1 VLYKYNAYGC
11 ALHLIQG
18 TMMLVASQAVT
29 SIKAF
34 KKEITFSYLEFD
46 NVTKALVPAT
56 SHAFNVEIGV
66 CAAVFILL
74 SAFMHGVVLLNWQKY
89 IDDVNQGINKLRW
102 YEYALSSSIM
112 ICSIAILF
120 GCYDFGSLLLMFFV
134 NAVMNL
140 FGLLME
146 KMNPPNRKE
155 VDWTPFVFGCV
166 AGVAPWLVV
175 CMYFFGGG
183 NYQLIP
189 SFVYGILFGY
199 FLFFNT
205 FPVNMV
211 LQYARIGR
219 WKDYRVGEKTY
230 IVLSL
235 ASKSLLTW
243 LVFGGTF
250 QPNGN

>member
-1 VLYKYNAYGC
+1 MLCHRRVSNVAFMFVLYTFVF
-11 ALHLIQG
+11 LL
-18 TMMLVASQAVT
+18 LLLLLLLRLLLLLT
-29 SIKAF
+29 SLSLSLF
-34 KKEITFSYLEFD
+34 
-46 NVTKALVPAT
+46 
-56 SHAFNVEIGV
+56 
-66 CAAVFILL
+66 LL
-74 SAFMHGVVLLNWQKY
+74 SV
-89 IDDVNQGINKLRW
+89 
-102 YEYALSSSIM
+102 M